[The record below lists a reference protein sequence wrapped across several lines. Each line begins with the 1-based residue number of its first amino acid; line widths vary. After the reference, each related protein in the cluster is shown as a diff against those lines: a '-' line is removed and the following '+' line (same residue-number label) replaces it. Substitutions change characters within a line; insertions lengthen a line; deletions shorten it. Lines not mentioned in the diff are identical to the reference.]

1 MRYVVLGAGAVGG
14 TVGGRLADVG
24 HDVVLVARG
33 AHAVAMREH
42 GLRLAMPGRVIEAR
56 VDVVDDLRR
65 LDLHAD
71 DVLILATKSQD
82 TVGILDGIAAL
93 DVAGDPATSLP
104 IVCMQNG
111 VANERMALRR
121 FARVYGCVVMLPA
134 VLLDPGRIDAQGTPY
149 SGLLDLG
156 LAPHGWDATAERI
169 AADLSGCGFVSRAV
183 PDIMRWKY
191 AKLLRNLG
199 NSIEALCGHDLD
211 DADMKTVVELDER
224 MKEEAT
230 RAFRAAGIDWAS
242 DGEWKD
248 RRQRQ
253 VEHAPV
259 EGRGRVGG
267 SSWQSLA
274 RGSGSIEA
282 DYLNGEIVLLGR
294 LHAVATP
301 VNALL
306 QREANRAA
314 RSGAPVGALGVSA
327 LMDSVAAEEG
337 TSS

>member
-1 MRYVVLGAGAVGG
+1 
-14 TVGGRLADVG
+14 
-24 HDVVLVARG
+24 
-33 AHAVAMREH
+33 MREH
-42 GLRLAMPGRVIEAR
+42 GLRVAMPDRVIEAR
-56 VDVVDDLRR
+56 VDVVDDVRR

-71 DVLILATKSQD
+71 DVLVLATKSQD
-82 TVGILDGIAAL
+82 TVAILDGIVAL
-93 DVAGDPATSLP
+93 DGPGAATTSLP
-104 IVCMQNG
+104 VVCMQNG

-156 LAPHGWDATAERI
+156 VAPDGCDATAEHI

-211 DADMKTVVELDER
+211 DTDLKTVLDLDER
-224 MKEEAT
+224 MRDEAT
-230 RAFRAAGIDWAS
+230 RAFRAAGIDWTS
-242 DGEWKD
+242 DEEWKE
-248 RRQRQ
+248 RRQRS

-282 DYLNGEIVLLGR
+282 DHLNGEIVLLGR

-301 VNALL
+301 VNGLL

-314 RSGAPVGALGVSA
+314 RSGAPVGALRVSA
-327 LMDSVAAEEG
+327 LMDALAADEG
-337 TSS
+337 TTS